1 MAKQEV
7 RQSDAQYANY
17 VKSVKAQHATA
28 TKPAK
33 PTRKRG
39 TMTQE
44 DVVKAAISIIAE
56 KGVAACSMRALGSKL
71 NVSAMAIYGY
81 YNSHEAL
88 MNAVCEELLKLA
100 DTEPISGEHWE
111 DTLYRIMFSL
121 YDLCQ
126 ARPYVAD
133 VMNLPEVGAGLEPYM
148 MRVRKRFLEQGMPEP
163 IAIQMIAIVD
173 SFAAGFMFRLRQ
185 RVLNKDESK
194 PVERESRVKGLL
206 TGGGTARP
214 DKRWERSVRASYGE
228 RSFENGLFI
237 IAEGVRQA
245 ASPEPCD
252 WSTPHFET
260 APSGFQF

>member
-1 MAKQEV
+1 MTNQEV
-7 RQSDAQYANY
+7 RQVDAQYANY
-17 VKSVKAQHATA
+17 VKSVKAQQAA
-28 TKPAK
+28 AAKPEK

-39 TMTQE
+39 TMTQK
-44 DVVKAAISIIAE
+44 DVVEAAISIIAE
-56 KGVAACSMRALGSKL
+56 KGVTACSMRALGAEL

-81 YNSHEAL
+81 YSSHESL

-100 DTEPISGEHWE
+100 DTDPVSGEHWE
-111 DTLYRIMFSL
+111 DTLFRIMFSL

-126 ARPYVAD
+126 THPYVAD

-148 MRVRKRFLEQGMPEP
+148 MRVRKRFLEQGMPEV
-163 IAIQMIAIVD
+163 IAIQMIAIVE
-173 SFAAGFMFRLRQ
+173 SFTAGFIFRSRQ
-185 RVLNKDESK
+185 RVFNKGVSK
-194 PVERESRVKGLL
+194 PVEKESRVKGLL
-206 TGGGTARP
+206 TGSGAARP

-237 IAEGVRQA
+237 IAEGVREA

-260 APSGFQF
+260 SPSGFQF